1 MPSTQDGGLP
11 GAEPPQGR
19 YAHIVRPLQP
29 ILALLLCLPVLS
41 ALETPQGVVALV
53 NTDKSEDSGGSAVL
67 LSESGLL
74 LTLIEALPA
83 DQAAITIVLPGGQR
97 RKASVV
103 RQDSASTAVL
113 LQMADPPSG
122 LRPLAIA
129 DSRRVQLCDPV
140 WTVGN
145 ASGAIELDGHAA
157 ISRGVISGIYDL
169 PEERTPA
176 RGRLGRILSTYRG
189 QAIETDAAI
198 NDGSQGGALLDD
210 AGRLIG
216 LTSRANARERRLPVT
231 VPLAR
236 ILDGLDLQPADTAP
250 AGGGEA
256 WRRAATRAVAS
267 LALLYLE
274 RPQGPGNPTGV
285 PRPNRLPDS
294 VPEADRERLHGW
306 WERYW
311 HQQQVFFTDQP
322 VSAIA
327 LDDDLILTAASN
339 LHGGAER
346 GRLLLSGGAIPCTVI
361 GRDLPLDLAL
371 LRCARPHGLPPVQL
385 RDNLPELATSVALL
399 GRHRSDSAWT
409 ATIGVISALD
419 RRRAQSRLAFL
430 QTDARANYGSL
441 GGPLIDAEGR
451 MVGLCVLLGP
461 ADERP
466 WLINSGV
473 AMAIDSGRIREALP
487 GMLAGRTTERP
498 AILGLGVV
506 LRLRSGHLV
515 VERVTTGSGA
525 AEAGLQSD
533 DILESVAGA
542 RATSPEAIT
551 RVLLRRQPGD
561 RIPVVLRRGGQ
572 ELNVI
577 IELRELT
584 P

>member
-1 MPSTQDGGLP
+1 MD
-11 GAEPPQGR
+11 
-19 YAHIVRPLQP
+19 
-29 ILALLLCLPVLS
+29 
-41 ALETPQGVVALV
+41 TPRGVVALV
-53 NTDKSEDSGGSAVL
+53 NPGNSDDSGGSAVL
-67 LSESGLL
+67 LSETGLL
-74 LTLIEALPA
+74 LSLAEALPA
-83 DQAAITIVLPGGQR
+83 DPARITVVLPGGQR
-97 RKASVV
+97 RAASVV
-103 RQDSASTAVL
+103 RQDGATTAVL
-113 LQMADPPSG
+113 LQMIDPPAG
-122 LRPLAIA
+122 LRPLQIA
-129 DSRRVQLCDPV
+129 DSRRIQLCDPV

-145 ASGAIELDGHAA
+145 ASGTIELDGLPA
-157 ISRGVISGIYDL
+157 ISRGVVSGLYEL
-169 PEERTPA
+169 PEERNPA

-189 QAIETDAAI
+189 PAIETDAAI
-198 NDGSQGGALLDD
+198 NDGNQGGALLDN

-216 LTSRANARERRLPVT
+216 LTSRANARERRLPLT

-256 WRRAATRAVAS
+256 WRRAASRAAAS

-285 PRPNRLPDS
+285 PRPSRLPDQ
-294 VPEADRERLHGW
+294 VPAADRERLQGW

-311 HQQQVFFTDQP
+311 HQQQVFLTDQP

-346 GRLLLSGGAIPCTVI
+346 GRLLLSGGAIVCTVV

-371 LRCARPHGLPPVQL
+371 LRCERPHGLPPVQF
-385 RDNLPELATSVALL
+385 RDQQPELATPVALL
-399 GRHRSDSAWT
+399 GRHRNDSSWT
-409 ATIGVISALD
+409 ATIGVISATD

-441 GGPLIDAEGR
+441 GGPLVDADGR

-487 GMLAGRTTERP
+487 GMIAGRTTERP

-506 LRLRSGHLV
+506 LRQRSGRLV
-515 VERVTTGSGA
+515 VERVIPGSGA
-525 AEAGLQSD
+525 AEAGLQSGD
-533 DILESVAGA
+533 VLESVSGA

-551 RVLLRRQPGD
+551 RVLLRRQTGD
-561 RIPVVLRRGGQ
+561 RIPVVLRRNDTEMPLQ
-572 ELNVI
+572 V
-577 IELRELT
+577 ELRELT
-584 P
+584 DGRQDQP